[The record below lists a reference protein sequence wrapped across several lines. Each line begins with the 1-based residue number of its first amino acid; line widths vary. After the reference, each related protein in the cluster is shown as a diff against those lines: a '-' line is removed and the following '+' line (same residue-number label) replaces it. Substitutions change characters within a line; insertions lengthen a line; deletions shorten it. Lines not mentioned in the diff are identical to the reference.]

1 MNYSANIL
9 IADDEKGMLNT
20 LSGILEDEGYRIVG
34 CQNCR
39 EAIDYLTSD
48 SAEAPID
55 IVISD
60 LKLSDLS
67 GLDILALLKKINSDA
82 AFILI
87 TANASLETAI
97 EALNQ
102 GAFAYHLKPLD
113 IDALNNSISTAL
125 KQQKLMAENR
135 DLLEKVQQSEV
146 KYRTLVEQAAD
157 GIFLV
162 EPFSGRFVDINPR
175 MEELSG
181 RSKEE
186 LLNMTLPMLQAEPE
200 RASTIEMLNR
210 TLEQGQA
217 TVDEMPLQKG
227 NGELVYVDLNSSL
240 LEYLGGQVILGIAR
254 DATER
259 RATQE
264 HFRETSKLASAGQLA
279 AGVAHEINNPLTVVI
294 GFSEILLGQG
304 LSESAE
310 ARVQSINS
318 EAKRAAKIVQN
329 LLAFASKHEPDKQY
343 SDVVTVLERTL
354 ELKARDFMLNNIE
367 VRTQWGPNLPRTMVD
382 EHQLIEVILNIL
394 INAEHALADVDR
406 DGVITIETGKL
417 ADRIRISITDNG
429 AGIPEEHTRKIFD
442 PFFTTK
448 EIGQGSGL
456 GLSVSYGI
464 IKQHAGDIW
473 VESVVGKG
481 STFHIEL
488 PITSPVGATVEPE
501 EPVQIEERVPEKPL
515 NVLVVDDEPNIRTL
529 VAASLSLGPCVVDM
543 AQDGYEGWDKV
554 QNAFYDT
561 IILDIKMPGMSGQEL
576 YQMIEKYDKEQAQ
589 KVIFVTGDIASP
601 DTYDFIAATG
611 NPSLSKPFNVAEFR
625 KLVLDSAMAVSSA
638 SK

>member
-34 CQNCR
+34 CQNGR
-39 EAIDYLTSD
+39 EAIEYLTCD

-135 DLLEKVQQSEV
+135 DLLKKVQQSEV

-175 MEELSG
+175 MEEISG

-210 TLEQGQA
+210 TLLQGQA
-217 TVDEMPLQKG
+217 TIDEMPIQKG
-227 NGELVYVDLNSSL
+227 KGELVYVDLNSSL
-240 LEYLGGQVILGIAR
+240 LEYLGGQVI
-254 DATER
+254 
-259 RATQE
+259 
-264 HFRETSKLASAGQLA
+264 
-279 AGVAHEINNPLTVVI
+279 
-294 GFSEILLGQG
+294 
-304 LSESAE
+304 
-310 ARVQSINS
+310 
-318 EAKRAAKIVQN
+318 
-329 LLAFASKHEPDKQY
+329 
-343 SDVVTVLERTL
+343 
-354 ELKARDFMLNNIE
+354 
-367 VRTQWGPNLPRTMVD
+367 
-382 EHQLIEVILNIL
+382 
-394 INAEHALADVDR
+394 
-406 DGVITIETGKL
+406 
-417 ADRIRISITDNG
+417 
-429 AGIPEEHTRKIFD
+429 
-442 PFFTTK
+442 
-448 EIGQGSGL
+448 
-456 GLSVSYGI
+456 
-464 IKQHAGDIW
+464 
-473 VESVVGKG
+473 
-481 STFHIEL
+481 
-488 PITSPVGATVEPE
+488 
-501 EPVQIEERVPEKPL
+501 
-515 NVLVVDDEPNIRTL
+515 
-529 VAASLSLGPCVVDM
+529 
-543 AQDGYEGWDKV
+543 
-554 QNAFYDT
+554 
-561 IILDIKMPGMSGQEL
+561 
-576 YQMIEKYDKEQAQ
+576 
-589 KVIFVTGDIASP
+589 
-601 DTYDFIAATG
+601 
-611 NPSLSKPFNVAEFR
+611 
-625 KLVLDSAMAVSSA
+625 
-638 SK
+638 